1 MKDDYRIITYKIIR
15 HCLIFRATCG
25 PDGKWS
31 HPLPSCLSPCIV
43 PEIVNGRMEGFNIG
57 AKVEHGWAV
66 AVNCSE
72 DYEVGKTTSLQIIMN
87 TLKANS
93 YNDIS
98 CQNGTWSSVPSCVPA
113 RCKTIP
119 APPSNGMIVVADTN
133 HGSVGLFQCK
143 GATFCH
149 DLVNI

>member
-72 DYEVGKTTSLQIIMN
+72 DYEVGKTTSL
-87 TLKANS
+87 LLSNS
-93 YNDIS
+93 HDFFKGEQLQRHQLS
-98 CQNGTWSSVPSCVPA
+98 ERDLEQCAQLCARPLQDHPRPA
-113 RCKTIP
+113 
-119 APPSNGMIVVADTN
+119 
-133 HGSVGLFQCK
+133 Q
-143 GATFCH
+143 
-149 DLVNI
+149 

>member
-1 MKDDYRIITYKIIR
+1 
-15 HCLIFRATCG
+15 
-25 PDGKWS
+25 
-31 HPLPSCLSPCIV
+31 
-43 PEIVNGRMEGFNIG
+43 
-57 AKVEHGWAV
+57 
-66 AVNCSE
+66 
-72 DYEVGKTTSLQIIMN
+72 MN

-98 CQNGTWSSVPSCVPA
+98 CQNGTWSSVPNCVPA

-143 GATFCH
+143 GATLCY